1 MIVIP
6 RKQGESVIIGDD
18 IILTV
23 IGVRGDEVRLA
34 VEYPKGGR
42 VYGRGVY
49 ETICDVEQE
58 PAMVTRETTEPDE
71 DPVWR

>member
-6 RKQGESVIIGDD
+6 RKQGESVVIGDD

-23 IGVRGDEVRLA
+23 IEVRGDEVRLA

-42 VYGRGVY
+42 VHGRGAY
-49 ETICDVEQE
+49 EMICDVEQE
-58 PAMVTRETTEPDE
+58 PAMVALETTEPDE